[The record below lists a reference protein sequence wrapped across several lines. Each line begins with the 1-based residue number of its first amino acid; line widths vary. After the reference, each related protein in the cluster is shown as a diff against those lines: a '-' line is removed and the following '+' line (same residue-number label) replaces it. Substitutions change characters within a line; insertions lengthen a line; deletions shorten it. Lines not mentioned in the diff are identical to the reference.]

1 MDPVR
6 RLLFWLRV
14 PFVADAALVVI
25 GIALLV
31 GGDGVGWWV
40 LVFAGLRAVVGVVA
54 LVWIAPRMIARL
66 APTPAAAPPPPA
78 PADLP
83 VARLDPGSAP
93 PSRGPRGSS
102 S

>member
-6 RLLFWLRV
+6 RLMFWLRV

-25 GIALLV
+25 GVALLV

-54 LVWIAPRMIARL
+54 IVWIAPRMIARL
-66 APTPAAAPPPPA
+66 APAPEPPA
-78 PADLP
+78 P
-83 VARLDPGSAP
+83 DPGTA
-93 PSRGPRGSS
+93 RR
-102 S
+102 

>member
-6 RLLFWLRV
+6 RLVFWLRV

-54 LVWIAPRMIARL
+54 IVWIAPRMIARL
-66 APTPAAAPPPPA
+66 GTGDPTDATPEPAPPRPPA
-78 PADLP
+78 P
-83 VARLDPGSAP
+83 
-93 PSRGPRGSS
+93 PRR
-102 S
+102 